1 VTAER
6 DALAEVYR
14 GYIECLNRQDWAQL
28 GDYVDSAARYNGQQI
43 GLDGYRR
50 MLEGDFRAIPD
61 LRFNIELLVVDPP
74 LVASCLR
81 FDCTPIGTLFDMPV
95 NGRRVRFDE
104 NVFYRFSNARIVE
117 VWSLIDKPAIAA
129 QI

>member
-1 VTAER
+1 MTAER
-6 DALAEVYR
+6 YALAEVYR
-14 GYIECLNRQDWAQL
+14 GYIDCLNRQDWARL
-28 GDYVDSAARYNGQQI
+28 GDYVDGAARYNGEHI

-61 LRFNIELLVVDPP
+61 LRFDIELLVVDPP
-74 LVASCLR
+74 LVAARLR
-81 FDCTPIGTLFDMPV
+81 FDCTPTGMLFDMPV
-95 NGRRVRFDE
+95 NGQRVRFDE
-104 NVFYRFSNARIVE
+104 NVFYRFSNGRIVE